1 MEKVVIITGAAGGLG
16 SVIARRFGAD
26 GAKIVVTDIAKAL
39 KTAEELASEINKGP
53 GQCLAYQADVRRYE
67 DVKGMVEEV
76 VRRWDR
82 VDVLVNAAGGSLAQL
97 TKMENKL
104 LLEHSDEEWD
114 LVVDTNLKGT
124 YNCLRAVAPQM
135 IKQKE
140 GHIIL
145 VSSGQGLRPGPKLSS
160 YAAAKA
166 GVLGLMKA
174 AAIEF
179 GEYNIKVNAV
189 IPGLI
194 PHQLLALDGFV
205 PDYVERYRD
214 ETTLGRLSTPEDF
227 ADFIVCLNQMNNVSG
242 QTFSLDSR
250 ILF

>member
-1 MEKVVIITGAAGGLG
+1 
-16 SVIARRFGAD
+16 
-26 GAKIVVTDIAKAL
+26 
-39 KTAEELASEINKGP
+39 
-53 GQCLAYQADVRRYE
+53 
-67 DVKGMVEEV
+67 
-76 VRRWDR
+76 
-82 VDVLVNAAGGSLAQL
+82 
-97 TKMENKL
+97 MENKL

-174 AAIEF
+174 AASEF

-194 PHQLLALDGFV
+194 PHQLLALGGFV
-205 PDYVERYRD
+205 PDYVKRYRD

-227 ADFIVCLNQMNNVSG
+227 ADFIVCLSQMNNVSG